1 MRVKVTQE
9 NVRVEFPLSQ
19 PKRSWKIR
27 IDGKKSS
34 QKILGHKIQEDNRLE
49 WMVNYEELRDI
60 LFCFKEKYPS
70 EFQKIHENF
79 IQIKPMVE
87 NAEKFKQETQ
97 FKIED
102 ITIEIKLLGKQRK
115 LSENFPYVFVLF
127 NLFYTKISDNARVFL
142 VDIYDKKISNTSN
155 RIITIGD
162 TLVWLP
168 TNEEISKIIEKFGE
182 ISKTHKNSAKKEIF
196 DKIETL
202 A

>member
-1 MRVKVTQE
+1 LK
-9 NVRVEFPLSQ
+9 
-19 PKRSWKIR
+19 
-27 IDGKKSS
+27 GA
-34 QKILGHKIQEDNRLE
+34 LE

-87 NAEKFKQETQ
+87 NAEEFKQETQ
-97 FKIED
+97 FKIGD

-115 LSENFPYVFVLF
+115 PSEKFPYVFVLF

-142 VDIYDKKISNTSN
+142 VDIYDKKINNTSN
-155 RIITIGD
+155 RTITIGD